1 MGKIKEYVGQLQ
13 NSKTEDEAVKAL
25 QNLGKYI
32 LTNCTIKINN
42 GGYLTPIWIE
52 AYCFI
57 DGVFPDESCDG
68 STKNVTNK
76 KKRQGKENNCQYNG
90 VIEKHW
96 GKEYT
101 NLHFSYCPKNI
112 NSKWRRRARVDIVP
126 EHKGTNF
133 ALSYLLKLCNYESE
147 FKIQSEIA
155 ELLKDQEVVLEE
167 KSDGPRNITVEF
179 SERVGIKDD
188 RYLAIHK
195 KRPENYNSYDSIR
208 DHREDDEFLK
218 EWLNME

>member
-42 GGYLTPIWIE
+42 RGYLTPIWIE

-90 VIEKHW
+90 VAS
-96 GKEYT
+96 
-101 NLHFSYCPKNI
+101 LNI
-112 NSKWRRRARVDIVP
+112 
-126 EHKGTNF
+126 
-133 ALSYLLKLCNYESE
+133 
-147 FKIQSEIA
+147 
-155 ELLKDQEVVLEE
+155 
-167 KSDGPRNITVEF
+167 
-179 SERVGIKDD
+179 
-188 RYLAIHK
+188 
-195 KRPENYNSYDSIR
+195 
-208 DHREDDEFLK
+208 
-218 EWLNME
+218 